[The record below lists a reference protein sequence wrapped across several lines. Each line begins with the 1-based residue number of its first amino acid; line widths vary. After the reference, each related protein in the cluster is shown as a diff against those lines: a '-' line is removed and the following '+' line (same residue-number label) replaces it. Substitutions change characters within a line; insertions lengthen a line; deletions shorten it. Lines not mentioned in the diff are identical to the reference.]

1 MAWGD
6 TASLAT
12 RWKIGEVV
20 VGREEEADG
29 PKPSRS
35 ALLPVARRAEKRRA
49 LARGSFSGC
58 SEQKADWGVAL
69 SVMLS
74 VMLLSV
80 LLSVMLSLVLLSLVL
95 LVTPSLVISLVT
107 RVVIQVAPHGRFET
121 TEDSKGFRR
130 RAGGSASLR
139 MASTSS

>member
-1 MAWGD
+1 M
-6 TASLAT
+6 
-12 RWKIGEVV
+12 
-20 VGREEEADG
+20 
-29 PKPSRS
+29 
-35 ALLPVARRAEKRRA
+35 
-49 LARGSFSGC
+49 
-58 SEQKADWGVAL
+58 L

-74 VMLLSV
+74 VMLSLV
-80 LLSVMLSLVLLSLVL
+80 LLSLVLLSLVLLSRVLLSLVL

-107 RVVIQVAPHGRFET
+107 RVVIEVAPHGRFET